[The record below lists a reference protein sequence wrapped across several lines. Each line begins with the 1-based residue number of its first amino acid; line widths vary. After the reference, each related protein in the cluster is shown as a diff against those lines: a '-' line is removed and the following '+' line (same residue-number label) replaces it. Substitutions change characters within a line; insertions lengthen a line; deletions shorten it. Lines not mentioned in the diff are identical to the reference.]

1 MPKNPK
7 ATMRCGEVRR
17 SSRPNKK
24 IMKLYCLP
32 GGKKKLVGPNAGGKA
47 L

>member
-1 MPKNPK
+1 
-7 ATMRCGEVRR
+7 MRCGEVRR

-32 GGKKKLVGPNAGGKA
+32 GGKKKLVNLFPLQGYT
-47 L
+47 

>member
-1 MPKNPK
+1 
-7 ATMRCGEVRR
+7 MRCGEVRR

-32 GGKKKLVGPNAGGKA
+32 GGKKKLVGPDAGGKA
-47 L
+47 LW